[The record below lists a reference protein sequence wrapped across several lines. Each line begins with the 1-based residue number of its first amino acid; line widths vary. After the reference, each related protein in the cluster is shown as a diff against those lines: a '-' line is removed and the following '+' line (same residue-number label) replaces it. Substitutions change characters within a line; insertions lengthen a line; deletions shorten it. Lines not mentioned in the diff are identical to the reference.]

1 VNWLAAVLSAGLLTA
16 CTSGAGPSSPQPS
29 AGAPTQSSSPAA
41 VTAPAVTPTSATAV
55 IARANEVLAALKAK
69 DGAKLAALADP
80 VNGVRFS
87 PYPYVRIDK
96 DVVLSVAEIARG
108 FADPQVRL
116 WGTTSGRGDPIRMTF
131 TDYVAAYVY
140 DRDYLASA
148 QISVD
153 HVNGN
158 GSSIDNTTT
167 VYPAA
172 TLVEFYQPSST
183 PNGVIDWRALR
194 LLLEQ
199 RSGTWYLVAVV
210 HGEWTI

>member
-1 VNWLAAVLSAGLLTA
+1 
-16 CTSGAGPSSPQPS
+16 
-29 AGAPTQSSSPAA
+29 
-41 VTAPAVTPTSATAV
+41 
-55 IARANEVLAALKAK
+55 VLAALKAK
-69 DGAKLAALADP
+69 DSAKLAAVADP
-80 VNGVRFS
+80 VNGVRFT
-87 PYPYVRIDK
+87 PYPYVRPDN
-96 DVVLSVAEIARG
+96 DVVLSAGELARA
-108 FADPQVRL
+108 FADAQVRM
-116 WGTTSGRGDPIRMTF
+116 WGTTDGKGDPIRMTF
-131 TDYVAAYVY
+131 TDYVAGYVY

-158 GSSIDNTTT
+158 GNSIDNTRTI
-167 VYPAA
+167 YPTA

-194 LLLEQ
+194 LLFEQ